1 MFIPTAHITLYQR
14 TPGLDCNDI
23 DPQQQLDTTGTNH
36 GNKKRNNF
44 TTKSTAIWKKQTT
57 RYYIVFVLLFSISV
71 GFNSISAGFNSISAG
86 FNSIFESV
94 EMESLSSS
102 PAGKS
107 ETKMASPNIDLCL
120 EKIQEE

>member
-36 GNKKRNNF
+36 GNEKRNNF

-57 RYYIVFVLLFSISV
+57 RYYIVFVLLLSISV
-71 GFNSISAGFNSISAG
+71 GFNSISAG